1 MDLSLAPS
9 LNGWSAGRWL
19 PQLEVDTCSFDFAS
33 IPDPLRL
40 RHEGVVIRRNEDAP
54 EDAVSDWCDRAHQCL
69 RFLAATDPS
78 RIWIWQ
84 EQVLPI
90 LLALSSTLAARRAGL
105 SARRASTADQS
116 PIRLR
121 RGQGAKA
128 PSLDGNGQEWSPTSQ
143 ACARDASR
151 VRGICREHGHPAKSA
166 TVGGSGIHPACN
178 SVYLRASVGT

>member
-1 MDLSLAPS
+1 MLCPIGAI
-9 LNGWSAGRWL
+9 GRTN
-19 PQLEVDTCSFDFAS
+19 V
-33 IPDPLRL
+33 
-40 RHEGVVIRRNEDAP
+40 
-54 EDAVSDWCDRAHQCL
+54 L

-128 PSLDGNGQEWSPTSQ
+128 PSRKEGVIRTAHGYRQAAFLDP
-143 ACARDASR
+143 CAVHTKPAGAASA
-151 VRGICREHGHPAKSA
+151 P
-166 TVGGSGIHPACN
+166 
-178 SVYLRASVGT
+178 

>member
-105 SARRASTADQS
+105 SARRALTADQS

-128 PSLDGNGQEWSPTSQ
+128 PSRKEGVIRTAHGYRQAAFLDP
-143 ACARDASR
+143 CAVHTKPAGAASA
-151 VRGICREHGHPAKSA
+151 P
-166 TVGGSGIHPACN
+166 
-178 SVYLRASVGT
+178 

>member
-19 PQLEVDTCSFDFAS
+19 PQLEVDTCLFDFAS

-40 RHEGVVIRRNEDAP
+40 RHEGVVIRRNEDAT
-54 EDAVSDWCDRAHQCL
+54 EGAVSDWCDRAHQCL

-84 EQVLPI
+84 EQVRPI

-105 SARRASTADQS
+105 SAPGDLGWQRIADCGRSHRAIGVPPEILGSDRQ
-116 PIRLR
+116 
-121 RGQGAKA
+121 RG
-128 PSLDGNGQEWSPTSQ
+128 PRSRPT
-143 ACARDASR
+143 
-151 VRGICREHGHPAKSA
+151 
-166 TVGGSGIHPACN
+166 
-178 SVYLRASVGT
+178 L

>member
-19 PQLEVDTCSFDFAS
+19 PQLEVDTCSFDFVS

-105 SARRASTADQS
+105 SARRALTADQS

-121 RGQGAKA
+121 RGQGAEKFKKQAENKRPVSRAYRRRRHQRDDRAAGDRAGRLA
-128 PSLDGNGQEWSPTSQ
+128 P
-143 ACARDASR
+143 
-151 VRGICREHGHPAKSA
+151 
-166 TVGGSGIHPACN
+166 
-178 SVYLRASVGT
+178 LRRQ